1 MVLVEKGHGQR
12 ILESYHTDK
21 RIRAVTT
28 EDFIISLFCLV
39 DDRMGKLPKR
49 SDAKLYPS
57 ELVTIELLYALKGGF
72 FSAFYRWLKRDFA
85 YLFGQLPHRTRI
97 PRALRAH
104 REWSVCFLSDPTFFT
119 VIDTYGIELIH
130 PVREGRSEQ
139 QIGKKGKSNRRW
151 IVGVKL
157 CWLVNDRG
165 EVVAWDWN
173 SANVHDQHFRPV
185 AHQFDE
191 ETIVLSDFGFK
202 KAGEAARNLKFCA
215 HKTWGE
221 RMLVETLFSLLTRV
235 CRLKHLPLRRA
246 ESLDVHF
253 AFVSALFNVLLALN
267 RLLEP
272 DADPNDRLL
281 HIAQFAL

>member
-1 MVLVEKGHGQR
+1 M
-12 ILESYHTDK
+12 
-21 RIRAVTT
+21 TT
-28 EDFIISLFCLV
+28 EDFIIWLFCLV
-39 DDRMGKLPKR
+39 DDKMGQLPKR
-49 SDAKLYPS
+49 SDATLYPS
-57 ELVTIELLYALKGGF
+57 ELVTIALLYALKGGF
-72 FSAFYRWLKRDFA
+72 FRVFYRWLKRDFEH
-85 YLFGQLPHRTRI
+85 LFVQLPDRTRI

-104 REWSVCFLSDPTFFT
+104 QDWSACFLSDPTFFT
-119 VIDTYGIELIH
+119 VIDTYGIELLH

-165 EVVAWDWN
+165 EVVAWEWD
-173 SANVHDQHFRPV
+173 SANVHDQTFRPV

-221 RMLVETLFSLLTRV
+221 RMLVETMLSLVTRV
-235 CRLKHLPLRRA
+235 CHLKHLPQRSAVYL
-246 ESLDVHF
+246 ETHL
-253 AFVSALFNVLLALN
+253 AFVSALFNLLLALN
-267 RLLEP
+267 RILEP
-272 DADPNDRLL
+272 EASPDNRLL